1 MYAQTGAEIVQGDCT
16 SASLYA
22 DFSRH
27 VRPHSGEFGCTNN
40 SYSRRPGQD
49 RLCWLETE
57 NDKLLRYMSMR
68 NRADNNCPVWR
79 SDLFPVTP
87 KKTRSKRIL
96 VMGDSYV
103 WGDGYGNMN
112 TIWWR
117 QLQLELER
125 RGYHDVE
132 VIAAGLCGA
141 PTIWE
146 LGWAKKIVPEY
157 QPDLVI
163 WGYLTND
170 PKEADDNKVPLV
182 QSLRLPKD
190 AVFAD
195 RTLKVMEG
203 LFPNLTDQL
212 LSVRNKHREE
222 KSGDQFGYQYG
233 DWDKKILEGKNFEQY
248 KRTVHQL
255 AEFSHSLSIPS
266 FVMTLPNAITYAS
279 STDSKEPS
287 TPDNFF
293 ENVRDYYDAR
303 YSPVRDLFVA
313 SGMIFYDILDDFI
326 AYAAAHAPVGIES
339 SRFAYIITP
348 SNSHP
353 GPLAAHFY
361 GVKAADFLEA
371 HYPLVLG
378 PRTFAAQRTPS
389 SVVINDVVPPNIN
402 VRQNTE
408 HAFFEYPNN
417 DEELLSMPI
426 RKPYILINF
435 ETPTALKSITLN
447 GDQLKEA
454 DIYLTLQSTDKHYD
468 EGAPLELGNKRG
480 NSLSWNIPAD
490 TMNRSEVSS
499 IRISAKFKGPQH
511 GVLMDITPSD
521 SATH

>member
-1 MYAQTGAEIVQGDCT
+1 MRRLFRGNAIAFRYMLISLATLAVVLVSLDAVIIPLLEDQGKIVSVG
-16 SASLYA
+16 
-22 DFSRH
+22 
-27 VRPHSGEFGCTNN
+27 
-40 SYSRRPGQD
+40 
-49 RLCWLETE
+49 WKTE

-87 KKTRSKRIL
+87 KKPKSKRIL

-103 WGDGYGNMN
+103 WGDGYSNMN

-141 PTIWE
+141 PTVWE
-146 LGWAKKIVPEY
+146 LAWAKKIVPEY

-170 PKEADDNKVPLV
+170 PKEADDKKVPLV

-190 AVFAD
+190 NAFSD
-195 RTLKVMEG
+195 RTIKVMEG
-203 LFPNLTDQL
+203 LLPNLTDQL
-212 LSVRNKHREE
+212 ISVRNKHREE
-222 KSGDQFGYQYG
+222 QSGDQYGYQYG

-248 KRTVHQL
+248 KRTVHDL
-255 AEFSHSLSIPS
+255 SEFSHSLSIPS

-279 STDSKEPS
+279 STDSDVPPEGV
-287 TPDNFF
+287 NFF
-293 ENVRDYYDAR
+293 ENVRHYYDVR

-313 SGMIFYDILDDFI
+313 SGMTFYDILDDFI
-326 AYAAAHAPVGIES
+326 AFAAAHAPIGIES
-339 SRFAYIITP
+339 AKFAYIITP

-361 GVKAADFLEA
+361 ALKAADFLEA
-371 HYPLVLG
+371 HYKEALG
-378 PRTFAAQRTPS
+378 ARTFGALRTPS
-389 SVVINDVVPPNIN
+389 SVVINDAVPPNMN
-402 VRQNTE
+402 VRQNSE
-408 HAFFEYPNN
+408 HAYFEYPNN

-426 RKPYILINF
+426 RKPYVLINF
-435 ETPTALKSITLN
+435 EKPTALKTITLN

-454 DIYLTLQSTDKHYD
+454 NIYLTLQSTDKHYD

-480 NSLSWNIPAD
+480 KWLSWNIPPGK
-490 TMNRSEVSS
+490 MNQVEVSS
-499 IRISAKFKGPQH
+499 LRISAKFTGPQH

-521 SATH
+521 STTR

>member
-1 MYAQTGAEIVQGDCT
+1 MLNRLRRLFRGNALALRYMLISCAIFAVALVSLDAVIIPNLEDQGKVV
-16 SASLYA
+16 S
-22 DFSRH
+22 
-27 VRPHSGEFGCTNN
+27 VG
-40 SYSRRPGQD
+40 
-49 RLCWLETE
+49 WKTE
-57 NDKLLRYMSMR
+57 NEKLLRYMSMR

-87 KKTRSKRIL
+87 EKVKSKRIL
-96 VMGDSYV
+96 VLGDSYV
-103 WGDGYGNMN
+103 WGDGYANMN

-157 QPDLVI
+157 RPDLVI

-190 AVFAD
+190 TAFSD
-195 RTLKVMEG
+195 RATKVMEG

-212 LSVRNKHREE
+212 ISLRNKHREE
-222 KSGDQFGYQYG
+222 KSGNQCGYQYG

-248 KRTVHQL
+248 KRTVREV

-279 STDSKEPS
+279 STDSKVPVAAA
-287 TPDNFF
+287 DFF
-293 ENVRDYYDAR
+293 ENVRHYYTVRFA
-303 YSPVRDLFVA
+303 PVRKLFVS
-313 SGMIFYDILDDFI
+313 SGMTFYDILDDFI
-326 AYAAAHAPVGIES
+326 AFASAHAPMGIES
-339 SRFAYIITP
+339 SKFAYIITP

-371 HYPLVLG
+371 HYRESRG
-378 PRTFAAQRTPS
+378 PRTFDEPRRQS
-389 SVVINDVVPPNIN
+389 NVVINDVVPPNIN
-402 VRQNTE
+402 LRQNTQ
-408 HAFFEYPNN
+408 HAFFEYPSN

-426 RKPYILINF
+426 RRPYVLINF
-435 ETPTALKSITLN
+435 ETPRALKTITLN

-454 DIYLTLQSTDKHYD
+454 NVYLTLQSTTKHYD
-468 EGAPLELGNKRG
+468 EGLPLELGSKRG
-480 NSLSWNIPAD
+480 KTLSWDIPPAA
-490 TMNRSEVSS
+490 MNQAEVSS
-499 IRISAKFKGPQH
+499 IRISAMFKGPRH
-511 GVLMDITPSD
+511 GVLLDIIPAD
-521 SATH
+521 ATTR